1 MLLLLLV
8 VAIVA
13 SPNGS
18 PTNGPGP
25 TILLWSGRNP
35 KASQLSCGGHRSR
48 GRRRGGRRAGTD
60 LLVNVGH
67 FQALRIPLQGSFG
80 RWTDTIASGPRA
92 LFFSTRQ
99 TRFRFAF
106 FFLLALFD
114 T

>member
-67 FQALRIPLQGSFG
+67 FQAA
-80 RWTDTIASGPRA
+80 TDPPSRVVWSLDRFHRGPRA
-92 LFFSTRQ
+92 LFFGS
-99 TRFRFAF
+99 F
-106 FFLLALFD
+106 FFHQTD
-114 T
+114 TT